1 MKIIEQKKSY
11 GKKRIRVATENFQ
24 PSMTQQAFAE
34 DCDVNIILDRYM
46 KTGELPKPRQGVYA
60 DVSEVPDLTQ
70 AIQIVQQAQSA
81 FDSLPSKVRYEF
93 NNDPAQL
100 LNFISDS
107 RNKEKAIELGLIENK
122 KQEDLAPQPPTASEG
137 AKDGQSK

>member
-11 GKKRIRVATENFQ
+11 GKKRIRVATENSQ

-60 DVSEVPDLTQ
+60 DVSEVPDLTE
-70 AIQIVQQAQSA
+70 ALQIVQQAQNA

-93 NNDPAQL
+93 QNDPAQL
-100 LNFISDS
+100 LNFISDPK
-107 RNKEKAIELGLIENK
+107 NKEKAIELGLIEA
-122 KQEDLAPQPPTASEG
+122 KQQEAVTKPTTASEG
-137 AKDGQSK
+137 AKDGQAT